1 MAGKGPSPLLG
12 YNTNLRRR
20 GVLCHVQT
28 EDSGIAHPHV
38 ITHVFT
44 AGTIIG
50 TRKRSYKE
58 HLGVDDLETVVR
70 KLMQEQH
77 KAMCIALRDGEL
89 DANLPSR
96 DTAKMEAFSDDAA
109 PVVSAPPPE
118 VAPEAEIAPEVEAV
132 PGAEVAPEASGGAE
146 VEPMLELE
154 LELDD
159 DVREEMRAGTP
170 TPPSPRP
177 AVHAAADA
185 APTPM
190 VPARAPAPEVA
201 TPRGTPLVAPPPTR
215 PPPER
220 PAWMAEPR
228 ETPPPPSKAQSKP
241 QHLPADTTYKAK
253 PQDAVPL
260 ASPRGPGRTPL
271 PTPRKRASTVPPAPR
286 PVAVGRRAPTEP
298 PGGDDQAG
306 RYSSKAPTL
315 FSAKRGPTPPPPP
328 PPAKEPR
335 RPPSAPRSSIFGQ
348 EYISEKSL
356 DEVILAY
363 LSEEMDEK

>member
-28 EDSGIAHPHV
+28 EDSGVAHPHV

-58 HLGVDDLETVVR
+58 HVGAEDLESIVR

-89 DANLPSR
+89 DANLPTR
-96 DTAKMEAFSDDAA
+96 DTAKMDAFTYDAA
-109 PVVSAPPPE
+109 SLAVAAAAEPPP
-118 VAPEAEIAPEVEAV
+118 VAPSESEAV
-132 PGAEVAPEASGGAE
+132 
-146 VEPMLELE
+146 LEIDLE
-154 LELDD
+154 DD
-159 DVREEMRAGTP
+159 DLEVQRSGTP
-170 TPPSPRP
+170 TPPSPQP
-177 AVHAAADA
+177 AALIVDEAAVTPRVPSRES
-185 APTPM
+185 APPPPPS
-190 VPARAPAPEVA
+190 VAPPA
-201 TPRGTPLVAPPPTR
+201 TPVVGKAEATPLVAPPPTR

-220 PAWMAEPR
+220 PHWAAELR
-228 ETPPPPSKAQSKP
+228 ETPPPPSMVQSKP
-241 QHLPADTTYKAK
+241 RELPADTTYKAK
-253 PQDAVPL
+253 PRETPPPP
-260 ASPRGPGRTPL
+260 PRGPSRTPL
-271 PTPRKRASTVPPAPR
+271 PATRKRASTVPPAPR

-298 PGGDDQAG
+298 PVTSEDGAG

-315 FSAKRGPTPPPPP
+315 FASKRGPTPPPPP
-328 PPAKEPR
+328 PPPKEVR
-335 RPPSAPRSSIFGQ
+335 RPKSSPRSSIFGQ

-356 DEVILAY
+356 DEVILSY